1 MRLEKSLHG
10 QLVTVY
16 ISFIYTK
23 LKESIL
29 GPFTSYIYSFD
40 TRMDMG
46 DRNNGNMRPE
56 LGTWELGI
64 RMSGKRKGRT
74 TRLC

>member
-1 MRLEKSLHG
+1 M
-10 QLVTVY
+10 
-16 ISFIYTK
+16 
-23 LKESIL
+23 
-29 GPFTSYIYSFD
+29 YSFD

-64 RMSGKRKGRT
+64 RMSSCREKGRVE
-74 TRLC
+74 LQDCVENSLSKILYQHPNLWVN